1 MSKSVLVIETP
12 ENCYDCPIGQDCS
25 NILEASLF
33 CLGAGKCVI
42 DKEAATIPNWCP
54 LKPLPEEKEEEYWR
68 SKLSLAW
75 IRGWNT
81 CISKIKGG
89 NADD

>member
-54 LKPLPEEKEEEYWR
+54 LKPLPEEKEEEHWR

-81 CISKIKGG
+81 CIRKITGG
-89 NADD
+89 NTDG